1 MSNFSFFFW
10 TNLNENVQLGFGLLG
25 KDQVAAY
32 CVAPQGLR
40 HMGGNLKQTGHR
52 SIPVI

>member
-1 MSNFSFFFW
+1 MCHFFL
-10 TNLNENVQLGFGLLG
+10 TDLNENVQFGFGLRG

-40 HMGGNLKQTGHR
+40 HMRGNLK
-52 SIPVI
+52 